1 MATGNR
7 EALRILLL
15 EDTPADAQQIE
26 QQLRRAGLSFVCRVA
41 DSRESLAAALR
52 DFAPDLVLSDYRLPG
67 MTALDAIELLR
78 QAAPTVPLI
87 VVTGSLT
94 EEIAADCIKAGAADY
109 VLKENLVRLPSAVS
123 HALELKQMREDAARV
138 HDELREREQRYR
150 ALVEHSYDAVA
161 LLDPRGTVQYASHS
175 TERVLG
181 YTRDE
186 FVGRNIFELMHPDE
200 LAGVQELFLDGL
212 RGPGKPVHAEFRL
225 RHKDGS
231 WRFLEGVAVN
241 RTDQPAVRAI
251 VANYRDITERK
262 RVEAALMAREQRL
275 TLAARGANDGLWD
288 WDLAHNVV
296 YYSPRWKSMLGHAEP
311 DIGDS
316 PDEWFTRIHPD
327 DVEHVRAVLAAHLA
341 GRAPRFETEYRIRHE
356 GGSYRWMLTR
366 GLAVRDGQS
375 RPLRIAGMQTDVT
388 ERKAVEARLFDQAVR
403 DPLTGLANRAYFRS
417 LLEEAIDRSHR
428 GPDYRFAVLFVDLDD
443 FKVVNDTHGHL
454 IGDQCLIAVAR
465 RLEGSVRPGDTVA
478 RLGGDEFTV
487 LLDGAGDLSDVHRV
501 VERVQSALASTFEV
515 GGHQIAQ
522 TASIGIALSVTGYA
536 SATEILHAAD
546 RAMYRAK
553 SGGGARAEHS
563 EPH

>member
-1 MATGNR
+1 MVTGNR
-7 EALRILLL
+7 EALRLLLL
-15 EDTPADAQQIE
+15 EDTPADVQLIE

-41 DSRESLAAALR
+41 DSRESLAAALGE
-52 DFAPDLVLSDYRLPG
+52 FAPDLVLSDYRLPG

-78 QAAPTVPLI
+78 HTAPTVPLI

-123 HALELKQMREDAARV
+123 HALELKQVREDAARV

-181 YTRDE
+181 YTRDD

-200 LAGVQELFLDGL
+200 LAGVQELFLDCL
-212 RGPGKPVHAEFRL
+212 CGPGKPVHAEFRL

-241 RTDQPAVRAI
+241 RTDEPAVRAI

-296 YYSPRWKSMLGHAEP
+296 YYSPRWKSMLGHPER

-316 PDEWFTRIHPD
+316 PDEWFNRIHPD

-356 GGSYRWMLTR
+356 GGGYRWMLTR
-366 GLAVRDGQS
+366 GLAVRDGQN

-388 ERKAVEARLFDQAVR
+388 DRKAVEARLFDQAVR

-443 FKVVNDTHGHL
+443 FKQVNDTHGHL